1 MTSSPSE
8 KGIGFGGLVSE
19 AWRVVL
25 ASPVSSAILFL
36 LTAGVC
42 AFVLGTTGQTVQ
54 AEQSVLA
61 RIDDAGT
68 RLITVTDSDGT
79 AHIPASAVD
88 RIGRVSSVDWVIGVG
103 TVQDG
108 VNSAV
113 GDGGNRIPVRDL
125 WGALPD
131 GFVVNGR
138 VPRPGEGLIGN
149 EAVGE
154 AGLEGPLGSL
164 DVGQGQVAIVGGFVA
179 APGLEFLSSGV
190 IVQPDVDDRDAL
202 LRSVHVLASS
212 ASQVGVVTQSVLSVI
227 GAADPLALGLQT
239 SQVLADVRIAVAGQL
254 GSFSRNLVLVALGV
268 SLVLVGL
275 VVYGSV
281 TLRRQD
287 FGRRRALGARRSD
300 VVALVGAQSGL
311 VALLGVSLGVVAG
324 SLAVWRLTGQLPD
337 VPFTLAVGALVLL
350 AVLVA
355 SIPPALV
362 AAFRDPVRVLRVP

>member
-79 AHIPASAVD
+79 ARIPASAVD
-88 RIGRVSSVDWVIGVG
+88 RIERVSSVDWVIGVG

-138 VPRPGEGLIGN
+138 VSRPGEGLIGN

>member
-79 AHIPASAVD
+79 ARIPASAVD

-125 WGALPD
+125 WGTLPD

-350 AVLVA
+350 IVLVA
-355 SIPPALV
+355 SVPPALV
-362 AAFRDPVRVLRVP
+362 AAFRDPVRVLRMP